1 MKQRQ
6 TELDIL
12 RFLATLAVIMTHV
25 CGGTVKAIPVTT
37 PAWVFLNS
45 CRAAVTWDVPIFVMI
60 SGRFFLDES
69 RTITI
74 KDIFGKYLKRLIL
87 AFVVWSAVYQVYY
100 ALYSVAV
107 GTESLNIK
115 GIVFEWI
122 AGAYHMWYLY
132 MLAGLY
138 ILTPFLRKIAQDKKL
153 TEYFLILFVIS
164 QFVTNYAV
172 AIPKVGEL
180 VSAVLGKTHFHFTLG
195 YAGYFLL
202 GYYLYRYG
210 VPEKWEKPLY
220 ALGIVLAVFSAVA
233 TTLHSQY
240 EGTPNAWFST
250 YQMPNIIIESAALY
264 TFFVKRVSKLEFSRR
279 CSAFFARMTEL
290 GFGVYLVH
298 ALLIDLIGLTGLTVR
313 ILPVLT
319 LPVLTVVVLVL
330 SLILTKFIRSI
341 PRVGK
346 LIT

>member
-12 RFLATLAVIMTHV
+12 RFMATLAVVMTHV

-45 CRAAVTWDVPIFVMI
+45 CRAAVTWDVPVFIMI

-69 RTITI
+69 RNITLR
-74 KDIFGKYLKRLIL
+74 DIFGKYLKRLIL
-87 AFVVWSAVYQVYY
+87 AFVVWSAVYQAYY
-100 ALYSVAV
+100 VIHGIAV
-107 GTESLNIK
+107 GSANLNIV
-115 GIVFEWI
+115 GIVSEWI
-122 AGAYHMWYLY
+122 AGAYHLWYLY

-153 TEYFLILFVIS
+153 TEYFLILFVVS

-172 AIPKVGEL
+172 AIPKIGEIIS
-180 VSAVLGKTHFHFTLG
+180 VVLGKTYFHFTLG

-202 GYYLYRYG
+202 GYYLHRYG
-210 VPEKWEKPLY
+210 VPDQWEKPLY
-220 ALGIVLAVFSAVA
+220 ALGILLTVFSMAA

-240 EGTPNAWFST
+240 EGAVNEWFSK

-264 TFFVKRVSKLEFSRR
+264 TFFVKRVSRIRFSERR
-279 CSAFFARMTEL
+279 RGFFARMTEL

-298 ALLIDLIGLTGLTVR
+298 ALIIDLIGLTGLTVR
-313 ILPVLT
+313 VLPVLT
-319 LPVLTVVVLVL
+319 LPALTVVVFVI
-330 SLILTKFIRSI
+330 SLILTGCIRTI
-341 PRVGK
+341 PKVGK

>member
-25 CGGTVKAIPVTT
+25 CGGIVDTIPVTT
-37 PAWVFLNS
+37 PTWMFLNS
-45 CRAAVTWDVPIFVMI
+45 CRAAVTWDVPVFIMI
-60 SGRFFLDES
+60 SGRFFLDEN
-69 RTITI
+69 RNITLRN
-74 KDIFGKYLKRLIL
+74 IFGKYLKRLIL
-87 AFVVWSAVYQVYY
+87 AFAFWSAAYQAYY
-100 ALYSVAV
+100 VIHSAAV
-107 GTESLNIK
+107 GATYLNLK
-115 GIVFEWI
+115 GILSEWI
-122 AGAYHMWYLY
+122 AGAYHLWYLY

-172 AIPKVGEL
+172 AIPKVGEIIRT
-180 VSAVLGKTHFHFTLG
+180 VLDKTFFHFTLG
-195 YAGYFLL
+195 YAGYFLM
-202 GYYLYRYG
+202 GYYLHRYG
-210 VPEKWEKPLY
+210 IPDKWEKPLY
-220 ALGIVLAVFSAVA
+220 ALGIVLTVFSVVA

-240 EGTPNAWFST
+240 EGAPNEWFSK

-264 TFFVKRVSKLEFSRR
+264 TFFIKRVGKVQFSQR
-279 CSAFFARMTEL
+279 CCDFFARMSEL
-290 GFGVYLVH
+290 GFGVYLIH
-298 ALLIDLIGLTGLTVR
+298 ALVIELITLTGLTVR

-319 LPVLTVVVLVL
+319 VPLLTAVVLVL
-330 SLILTKFIRSI
+330 SLILTKLIRSI

>member
-12 RFLATLAVIMTHV
+12 RFLATVAVIMTHV
-25 CGGTVKAIPVTT
+25 CGGTVDTTAVTE

-45 CRAAVTWDVPIFVMI
+45 CRAVVTWDVPVFVMI
-60 SGRFFLDES
+60 SGRFFLDENRNIS
-69 RTITI
+69 LR
-74 KDIFGKYLKRLIL
+74 DIFGKYLKRLIL
-87 AFVVWSAVYQVYY
+87 AFAFWSAVYQAYY
-100 ALYSVAV
+100 VIHSAV
-107 GTESLNIK
+107 TGWVHLNIN
-115 GIVFEWI
+115 GIISEWI
-122 AGAYHMWYLY
+122 TGAYHLWYLY

-153 TEYFLILFVIS
+153 TEYFLVLFVIS

-172 AIPKVGEL
+172 AIPKLGEI
-180 VSAVLGKTHFHFTLG
+180 VATVLGKTYFHFTLG

-202 GYYLYRYG
+202 GYYLYRYSI
-210 VPEKWEKPLY
+210 PDKWEKPLY
-220 ALGIVLAVFSAVA
+220 ALGVVLAASSAVA
-233 TTLHSQY
+233 TTLHSQH
-240 EGTPNAWFST
+240 EGAVNEWFSK

-264 TFFVKRVSKLEFSRR
+264 TFFVKRVSWVQFSDRCRR
-279 CSAFFARMTEL
+279 FFARMTEL
-290 GFGVYLVH
+290 GFGVYLIH

-313 ILPVLT
+313 IMPVLT
-319 LPVLTVVVLVL
+319 LPLLTAVVLVL

-341 PRVGK
+341 PQVGK

>member
-12 RFLATLAVIMTHV
+12 RLLATLAVIMTHV
-25 CGGTVKAIPVTT
+25 CGGTVKAIPVTAPT
-37 PAWVFLNS
+37 WVFLNS
-45 CRAAVTWDVPIFVMI
+45 CRAAVTWDVPVFIMI
-60 SGRFFLDES
+60 SGRFFLDEN
-69 RTITI
+69 RNITL

-87 AFVVWSAVYQVYY
+87 AFAVWSAVYQIYY
-100 ALYSVAV
+100 VAYCAAT
-107 GTESLNIK
+107 GNGYLNFK
-115 GIVFEWI
+115 GIISEWI

-138 ILTPFLRKIAQDKKL
+138 VLTPFLRKIASDKKL
-153 TEYFLILFVIS
+153 TEYFLILFLIS
-164 QFVTNYAV
+164 QFATNYAV
-172 AIPKVGEL
+172 AIPKLGEIVGT
-180 VSAVLGKTHFHFTLG
+180 VLGKTFFHFTLG

-202 GYYLYRYG
+202 GYYLHRYG
-210 VPEKWEKPLY
+210 IPEKWEKPLY

-240 EGTPNAWFST
+240 EGMPNEWFSK

-264 TFFVKRVSKLEFSRR
+264 TFFVRQVSKLSFSER
-279 CSAFFARMTEL
+279 CRGFFTQMTEL

-298 ALLIDLIGLTGLTVR
+298 ALVIDLITLTGLTVR
-313 ILPVLT
+313 NMPLLT
-319 LPVLTVVVLVL
+319 VPLLTVVVLIL
-330 SLILTKFIRSI
+330 SLILTKLIRSI

>member
-37 PAWVFLNS
+37 PTWVFLNS
-45 CRAAVTWDVPIFVMI
+45 CRAAVTWEIPVFLMI
-60 SGRFFLDES
+60 SGRFFLDENRNIS
-69 RTITI
+69 Q

-87 AFVVWSAVYQVYY
+87 AFVVWSAVYQAYY
-100 ALYSVAV
+100 VIHSVAT
-107 GTESLNIK
+107 GTTSLNIK

-122 AGAYHMWYLY
+122 IGAYHLWYLY

-138 ILTPFLRKIAQDKKL
+138 ILTPFLRKIAQGRKL

-180 VSAVLGKTHFHFTLG
+180 VTEVLGKTYFHFTLG

-202 GYYLYRYG
+202 GYYLHRYG
-210 VPEKWEKPLY
+210 VPDKWEKPLY
-220 ALGIVLAVFSAVA
+220 ALGILLTVFAVVA
-233 TTLHSQY
+233 TTLHSQW
-240 EGTPNAWFST
+240 EGAPNAWFSK
-250 YQMPNIIIESAALY
+250 YQMPNIIIESAAVY
-264 TFFVKRVSKLEFSRR
+264 TFFVKRVSKVQFSPR
-279 CSAFFARMTEL
+279 CRAFFAWMTEL

-298 ALLIDLIGLTGLTVR
+298 ALVIELVTLTGLTVR

-319 LPVLTVVVLVL
+319 VPLLTVVVLVI
-330 SLILTKFIRSI
+330 SLILTKLIRSI

>member
-25 CGGTVKAIPVTT
+25 CGGVVKVLPMSSPT
-37 PAWVFLNS
+37 WVFLNS
-45 CRAAVTWDVPIFVMI
+45 CRAAVTWDVPVFIMI

-69 RTITI
+69 RTITL

-87 AFVVWSAVYQVYY
+87 AFVVWSAVYQIYY
-100 ALYSVAV
+100 VIHSAV
-107 GTESLNIK
+107 MGQTYLNII
-115 GIVFEWI
+115 GIISEWI
-122 AGAYHMWYLY
+122 TGAYHLWYLY

-164 QFVTNYAV
+164 QFITNYAV
-172 AIPKVGEL
+172 AIPKVGEII
-180 VSAVLGKTHFHFTLG
+180 STVLGKTFFHFTLG

-202 GYYLYRYG
+202 GYYLHRYG
-210 VPEKWEKPLY
+210 VPDKWEKPLY
-220 ALGIVLAVFSAVA
+220 TLGIVLAVFSAAA
-233 TTLHSQY
+233 TTLHSQSL
-240 EGTPNAWFST
+240 GVPNEWFSK

-264 TFFVKRVSKLEFSRR
+264 TFFVKRVSKMQFSQR
-279 CSAFFARMTEL
+279 CRAFFTRMTEL

-298 ALLIDLIGLTGLTVR
+298 ALVIELVTMTGVTVR
-313 ILPVLT
+313 T
-319 LPVLTVVVLVL
+319 LPVLTVPLLTAVVLVL

-341 PRVGK
+341 PRVGN

>member
-12 RFLATLAVIMTHV
+12 RFLATLAVVMTHV
-25 CGGTVKAIPVTT
+25 CGGTVDSISVNS

-45 CRAAVTWDVPIFVMI
+45 CRAAVTWDVPVFIMI
-60 SGRFFLDES
+60 SGRFFLDEN
-69 RTITI
+69 RTVTL
-74 KDIFGKYLKRLIL
+74 KDIFGKYIKRLIL
-87 AFVVWSAVYQVYY
+87 AFVVWSAVYQAYY
-100 ALYSVAV
+100 VIHSAAL
-107 GTESLNIK
+107 GTAYLNIK
-115 GIVFEWI
+115 GILSEWI
-122 AGAYHMWYLY
+122 AGAYHLWYLY

-172 AIPKVGEL
+172 AIPKIGEI
-180 VSAVLGKTHFHFTLG
+180 VSEVLGKTYFHFTLG

-202 GYYLYRYG
+202 GYYLYRHG

-240 EGTPNAWFST
+240 EGAVNEWFSK

-264 TFFVKRVSKLEFSRR
+264 TFFVKRISKLQFSQR

-290 GFGVYLVH
+290 GFGVYLIH

-319 LPVLTVVVLVL
+319 LPLLTAAVMVL

-341 PRVGK
+341 PWVGK

>member
-25 CGGTVKAIPVTT
+25 CGGPVKAIPVTT
-37 PAWVFLNS
+37 PTWVFLNS
-45 CRAAVTWDVPIFVMI
+45 CRAAVTWDVPVFVMI

-69 RTITI
+69 RNISMG
-74 KDIFGKYLKRLIL
+74 DIFGKYLKRLIL
-87 AFVVWSAVYQVYY
+87 AFVVWSAVYQAYY
-100 ALYSVAV
+100 AIYSVTA
-107 GTESLNIK
+107 GTGSLNIK
-115 GIVFEWI
+115 GVVFEWI
-122 AGAYHMWYLY
+122 AGAYHLWYLY

-138 ILTPFLRKIAQDKKL
+138 VLTPFLRKIAQDRKL

-172 AIPKVGEL
+172 AVPKAGEI
-180 VSAVLGKTHFHFTLG
+180 VTEVLGKTYFHFTLG

-202 GYYLYRYG
+202 GYYLHRYG
-210 VPEKWEKPLY
+210 VPDKWEKPLY
-220 ALGIVLAVFSAVA
+220 VLGLLLTVFSVVA
-233 TTLHSQY
+233 TTLHSQW
-240 EGTPNAWFST
+240 EGAPNAWFST
-250 YQMPNIIIESAALY
+250 YQMPNIIVESAALY
-264 TFFVKRVSKLEFSRR
+264 TFFVRRVSKVQFTAR
-279 CSAFFARMTEL
+279 CRAFFARMTEL

-298 ALLIDLIGLTGLTVR
+298 ALVIELVTLTGLTVNTM
-313 ILPVLT
+313 PVLT
-319 LPVLTVVVLVL
+319 LPLITFVVLVL
-330 SLILTKFIRSI
+330 SLFLTKLIRTI

>member
-37 PAWVFLNS
+37 PTWMFLNS

-69 RTITI
+69 RAITM

-87 AFVVWSAVYQVYY
+87 AFVVWSAVYQAYY
-100 ALYSVAV
+100 VIHSAITGAGY
-107 GTESLNIK
+107 LNIK
-115 GIVFEWI
+115 GILSEWI
-122 AGAYHMWYLY
+122 TGAYHLWYLY

-153 TEYFLILFVIS
+153 TEYFLILFVVS

-172 AIPKVGEL
+172 AIPKVGEII
-180 VSAVLGKTHFHFTLG
+180 STVLGITYFHFTLG

-220 ALGIVLAVFSAVA
+220 ALGIMLVVFSAVA
-233 TTLHSQY
+233 TTLHSRY
-240 EGTPNAWFST
+240 EGAPNAWFST

-264 TFFVKRVSKLEFSRR
+264 TFFVKRVSKLQFSQR
-279 CSAFFARMTEL
+279 CRAFFAQMTEL

-298 ALLIDLIGLTGLTVR
+298 ALIIDLIALTGLTVK

-319 LPVLTVVVLVL
+319 VPLLTAVVLML
-330 SLILTKFIRSI
+330 SLILTKLIRSI

>member
-25 CGGTVKAIPVTT
+25 CGGTVDTTPVTT
-37 PAWVFLNS
+37 PTWMFLNA
-45 CRAAVTWDVPIFVMI
+45 CRAAVTWDVPVFIMI
-60 SGRFFLDES
+60 SGRFFLDENRNIS
-69 RTITI
+69 LR
-74 KDIFGKYLKRLIL
+74 DIFGKYLKRLIL
-87 AFVVWSAVYQVYY
+87 AFVVWSAVYQAYY
-100 ALYSVAV
+100 VIHSAV
-107 GTESLNIK
+107 TGAGYLNIK
-115 GIVFEWI
+115 GILSEWI
-122 AGAYHMWYLY
+122 TGAYHLWYLY

-172 AIPKVGEL
+172 AIPKVGEI
-180 VSAVLGKTHFHFTLG
+180 VSAVLGKTYFHFTLG
-195 YAGYFLL
+195 YGGYFLL
-202 GYYLYRYG
+202 GYYLHRYG
-210 VPEKWEKPLY
+210 VPDKWEKPLY
-220 ALGIVLAVFSAVA
+220 VLGILLTVFSVVA

-240 EGTPNAWFST
+240 EGAVNEWFSK

-264 TFFVKRVSKLEFSRR
+264 TFFEKRVGKLQFSKQCR
-279 CSAFFARMTEL
+279 AFFARMTEL
-290 GFGVYLVH
+290 GFGVYLIH
-298 ALLIDLIGLTGLTVR
+298 ALIIDLIGLTGLTVG

-330 SLILTKFIRSI
+330 SLILTKLIRSI